1 MARVLFL
8 ETAMHPVIRIVT
20 CISFIIMIASAT
32 WPVLMIFA
40 VSILALSL
48 IISKE
53 VVSKTLRLAW
63 RLKWLMISIAVLY
76 LWWTPGEPLS
86 ILGWHIDNQWWP
98 TYQGLLHAVHRIGI
112 LLLIILSVQLMM
124 MRSREDE
131 LVAAIDW
138 LATPLRWL
146 GITTGS
152 FALRCAL
159 TMKAL
164 QGVEHTVR
172 SSLETPFTGK
182 RFTRIVNVMAAVYGK
197 AAYDRSEQIIALDI
211 PHIKRPALVQWIYP
225 AVIILMPILINTL
238 WVTR

>member
-1 MARVLFL
+1 
-8 ETAMHPVIRIVT
+8 MHPVIRIVT
-20 CISFIIMIASAT
+20 CISFIIMIANAT
-32 WPVLMIFA
+32 WPVLIIFA

-48 IISKE
+48 FIATE
-53 VVSKTLRLAW
+53 VLSKTIRFAW

-86 ILGWHIDNQWWP
+86 IVGWHIDSPWWP
-98 TYQGLLHAVHRIGI
+98 TRQGGLHAVHRIGI

-124 MRSREDE
+124 IRSREDE

-164 QGVEHTVR
+164 QGMEHTVR
-172 SSLETPFTGK
+172 SSLQAPVSGK
-182 RFTRIVNVMAAVYGK
+182 RFTRIVQVMAEVYGK
-197 AAYDRSEQIIALDI
+197 AAYDRSGQIAALHI
-211 PHIKRPALVQWIYP
+211 PLINRPAPVQWLYP
-225 AVIILMPILINTL
+225 AVIILIPVLVNTL
-238 WVTR
+238 WVTH